1 MEKRVKTCIG
11 CKYYFVTWDS
21 KAPKGCKYFGFK
33 SMKMPCQ
40 VVRESSG
47 SECAFYEKK

>member
-1 MEKRVKTCIG
+1 MENKVKTCIG
-11 CKYYFVTWDS
+11 CKYYFVTWDT

-33 SMKMPCQ
+33 SMKMPCI

-47 SECAFYEKK
+47 NECAFYDKN

>member
-1 MEKRVKTCIG
+1 MENRVKTCVG
-11 CKYYFVTWDS
+11 CKYYFVTWDT

-33 SMKMPCQ
+33 SLKMPCQ

-47 SECAFYEKK
+47 NECAFYEKK